1 MNLQEIKKIIGE
13 RRGQQILTQ
22 NLLSDSKSNYQ
33 KFSINLK
40 KHEKALEVV
49 KLAALKTQEQIQY
62 HISDITSL
70 ALSAVFPEPYELIIE
85 FVERRNKTE
94 CDLFFSRNGQR
105 IDPMNSSGGG
115 PIDIASFALRIASW
129 SLQRP
134 IRSNTIILDEPMK
147 NLSKEYQEQ
156 GALMLQ
162 EVSRKL
168 GIQFIIVTHEP
179 VLARF
184 ADKTFNVSIKN
195 GISRVE

>member
-1 MNLQEIKKIIGE
+1 MNLHEIKKIIGE

>member
-1 MNLQEIKKIIGE
+1 
-13 RRGQQILTQ
+13 
-22 NLLSDSKSNYQ
+22 
-33 KFSINLK
+33 
-40 KHEKALEVV
+40 
-49 KLAALKTQEQIQY
+49 
-62 HISDITSL
+62 
-70 ALSAVFPEPYELIIE
+70 
-85 FVERRNKTE
+85 
-94 CDLFFSRNGQR
+94 
-105 IDPMNSSGGG
+105 MNSSGGG